1 MSLEIKTIP
10 NQEYDMLFKVLLVGN
25 SGVGKSSLFLRF
37 VDEIWED
44 SFVPTIGVDFKIKTL
59 LIEEKKI
66 KLQIWD
72 TAGEERF
79 RTIISS
85 YYKGAHGILL
95 MFDVTDYDSFESL
108 ENWLIEIEKNANKSV
123 IKLLIGNKIDLEENR
138 KVSYNQAKDFADSNG
153 IQYIE
158 TSVKLNTNVNQAFW
172 EIGKELMNATKDK
185 EFLHESNKKTITISK
200 NANNINEEPK
210 NKGGCCG

>member
-1 MSLEIKTIP
+1 MSSSIEQK
-10 NQEYDMLFKVLLVGN
+10 YDFLFKILLVGN
-25 SGVGKSSLFLRF
+25 SSVGKSSLFLRF
-37 VDEIWED
+37 VDDIWNET
-44 SFVPTIGVDFKIKTL
+44 FVPTIGVDFKIKT
-59 LIEEKKI
+59 IEVEKKNV

-108 ENWLIEIEKNANKSV
+108 ENWLIEIEKNANKNV

-185 EFLHESNKKTITISK
+185 EFIHESNKKTITISK
-200 NANNINEEPK
+200 NANNINEETK

>member
-1 MSLEIKTIP
+1 MSSSIE
-10 NQEYDMLFKVLLVGN
+10 QQYDFLFKILLVGN
-25 SGVGKSSLFLRF
+25 SSVGKSSLFLRF
-37 VDEIWED
+37 VDDIWNET
-44 SFVPTIGVDFKIKTL
+44 FVPTIGVDFKIKT
-59 LIEEKKI
+59 IEVEKKNV

-108 ENWLIEIEKNANKSV
+108 ENWLIEIEKNANKNV

-185 EFLHESNKKTITISK
+185 EFIHESNKKTITISK

>member
-1 MSLEIKTIP
+1 MSSSIE
-10 NQEYDMLFKVLLVGN
+10 QQYDFLFKILLVGN
-25 SGVGKSSLFLRF
+25 SSVGKSSLFLRF
-37 VDEIWED
+37 VDDIWNET
-44 SFVPTIGVDFKIKTL
+44 FVPTIGVDFKIKT
-59 LIEEKKI
+59 IEVKKKNV

-108 ENWLIEIEKNANKSV
+108 ENWLIEIEKNANKNV

-185 EFLHESNKKTITISK
+185 EFIHESNKKTITISK

>member
-1 MSLEIKTIP
+1 MTSSIEQK
-10 NQEYDMLFKVLLVGN
+10 YDFLFKILLVGN
-25 SGVGKSSLFLRF
+25 SSVGKSSLFLRF
-37 VDEIWED
+37 VDDIWNET
-44 SFVPTIGVDFKIKTL
+44 FVPTIGVDFKIKT
-59 LIEEKKI
+59 IEVEKKNV